1 MSLDDFECFY
11 RSAEIAND
19 HERLENMAT
28 MRNELKSALSGIKD
42 EYSDRYLSTI
52 NASSFIQMTQSE
64 IKEILENQLRT
75 LEEDI
80 SKLCKKIQEQLGN

>member
-1 MSLDDFECFY
+1 MSLDDFESFY

-42 EYSDRYLSTI
+42 EYSDSYLSTI